1 MKLLKLLATVA
12 GLAIAALGVLG
23 IAGPATLLEF
33 GASLLTPTAL
43 YLVAGVRVLFGV
55 LLLLVASASRL
66 PKTLRAFG
74 VVIVIAGLLTPLLGA
89 ERAAAAFNQL
99 SIQGPM
105 VIRAVSVAA
114 LAFGLFVVYAIG
126 SPRRNAA

>member
-1 MKLLKLLATVA
+1 MKLLNLLATVM

-23 IAGPATLLEF
+23 ITAPATLLEF

-74 VVIVIAGLLTPLLGA
+74 VVIVIAGLLTPLFGA

-105 VIRAVSVAA
+105 VLRAISVAA
-114 LAFGLFVVYAIG
+114 LAFGLFVVYALS
-126 SPRRNAA
+126 SPCRNTA

>member
-1 MKLLKLLATVA
+1 M
-12 GLAIAALGVLG
+12 
-23 IAGPATLLEF
+23 
-33 GASLLTPTAL
+33 
-43 YLVAGVRVLFGV
+43 

-66 PKTLRAFG
+66 PKTLRAIG
-74 VVIVIAGLLTPLLGA
+74 VVIVIAGLLTPLFGV

-114 LAFGLFVVYAIG
+114 LAFGLFVVYAI
-126 SPRRNAA
+126 SSSRRNAA